1 MQPCK
6 QQTKMQP
13 FIDVILPLPLPDCF
27 TYRVSEALLPAV
39 AVGKRVLVPF
49 GRNKFYSALVLRQH
63 NRQPQGYET
72 KEIISILDDYP
83 LVTEPQLHFWQ
94 WISDY
99 YLCTLGEVMSA
110 GLPAAFKL
118 ASETKIC
125 IHPEF
130 SGEIS
135 ALSEKELQVINA
147 LADTDSLTLSQIEK
161 ILNRTYIVSQIK
173 NLLDKEIIM
182 AFEEVEERYFPKTET
197 FLSLSKEYAQNET
210 AFSQLLNKL
219 EKSKTTQMQADV
231 LLLFWSVLQ
240 KNKTVHLAKSNFLK
254 YGQVTSARLNT
265 LIKKGFLIENTLEI
279 SRLNQFHSKSSPDEI
294 QLSMHQQEAL
304 SSIEQE
310 FEKRDKVLLH
320 GVTGS
325 GKTEIYIK
333 LMQKAVESGKQVLY
347 LLPEIALTTQIINR
361 LRNYFGDDVGVY
373 HSRFSDL
380 ERVEIWNS
388 VLGKSQHNYK
398 IILGARSAVFL
409 PFSNLGLII
418 VDEEHDYS
426 YKQFDPTPR
435 YNARDAAVVLAGLHQ
450 GKVLLGTATPS
461 LETYFNA
468 QQGKYGLVSLL
479 QRYGGMQLPRLQ
491 LVDMKRERKANR
503 VHSHYSQE
511 LISAIEKAL
520 ERGEQVILFQ
530 NRRGFSLQMECGL
543 CGFVPSCKNCD
554 VSLTYHK
561 QRNELRCHYCGYTEK
576 VPVKC
581 PQCAAPTLNMQGFGT
596 EKVEEEMQFFFP
608 DASIARLDY
617 DSTRAKNSFQRI
629 LSDFETRKINIL
641 IGTQMITKGL
651 DFENV
656 GLVGILNADNTLNY
670 PDFRSIE
677 RGFQLMMQVSG
688 RAGRKNNEGKVLIQ
702 THNVDNEVFTYL
714 KTNDFHTLF
723 ERLIGERRV
732 FSYPPVMR
740 LVRISLKHKE
750 LDKVNQSS
758 AVLGNALKNYF
769 GKQVLGPEFPLII
782 RIKNLYQKDILIKL
796 PNNRE
801 LTKNKQL
808 ILSEIRRLQANSSY
822 RSVRV
827 SVDVDP
833 Y

>member
-1 MQPCK
+1 M
-6 QQTKMQP
+6 

-27 TYRVSEALLPAV
+27 TYSASAEFLPEV

-49 GRNKFYSALVLRQH
+49 GKNKFYSALVLRTH
-63 NRQPQGYET
+63 NRQPQGYEV
-72 KEIISILDDYP
+72 KEIISVLDDYP
-83 LVTEPQLHFWQ
+83 IVTEQQLAFWQ

-99 YLCTLGEVMSA
+99 YLCTLGEVMAA
-110 GLPAAFKL
+110 GLPTAFKL

-125 IHPEF
+125 IHPDF

-135 ALSEKELQVINA
+135 SLSEKELQIVNA
-147 LADTDSLTLSQIEK
+147 LVDKELTLAEIEK
-161 ILNRTYIVSQIK
+161 MLNRTYVVSQIK
-173 NLLDKEIIM
+173 NLLDKEVVM
-182 AFEEVEERYFPKTET
+182 AFEEVEERYFPKMET
-197 FLSLSKEYAQNET
+197 FLSLSEEYTQNEE
-210 AFSQLLNKL
+210 AFSNLLNQL
-219 EKSKTTQMQADV
+219 EKSKKTQTQADI

-240 KNKTVHLAKSNFLK
+240 KHKTAHLAKSHFLK
-254 YGQVTSARLNT
+254 YEQVSSARLST
-265 LIKKGFLIENTLEI
+265 LIKKGILTENNLEI
-279 SRLNQFHSKSSPDEI
+279 SRLNRFYSTSSPHEI
-294 QLSMHQQEAL
+294 TLSSYQQQAL
-304 SSIEQE
+304 SSVKQE
-310 FEKRDKVLLH
+310 FEAKDKVLLH

-333 LMQKAVESGKQVLY
+333 LMQEMIDSGKQVLY

-388 VLGKSQHNYK
+388 VLGKTQHKYK
-398 IILGARSAVFL
+398 IILGARSAIFL

-435 YNARDAAVVLAGLHQ
+435 YNARDAATVLAEKHQ
-450 GKVLLGTATPS
+450 GKVLFGTATPS

-468 QQGKYGLVSLL
+468 KQGKYGLVTLL
-479 QRYGGMQLPRLQ
+479 QRYGGMQLPKLQ
-491 LVDMKRERKANR
+491 LVDMKKERKASR

-511 LISAIEKAL
+511 LISAIETSLNK
-520 ERGEQVILFQ
+520 GEQVILFQ

-561 QRNELRCHYCGYTEK
+561 HRNELRCHYCGYAEK
-576 VPVKC
+576 MLLQC
-581 PQCAAPTLNMQGFGT
+581 PQCKAATLNMHGFGT

-608 DASIARLDY
+608 KAQIARLDY
-617 DSTRAKNSFQRI
+617 DSTRSKNAFQRI
-629 LSDFETRKINIL
+629 LSDFETRKIDIL
-641 IGTQMITKGL
+641 IGTQMVTKGL

-656 GLVGILNADNTLNY
+656 GLVGILNADNMLNY

-688 RAGRKNNEGKVLIQ
+688 RAGRKNNEGIVLIQ
-702 THNVDNEVFTYL
+702 TYKVDNEIFTYL
-714 KTNDFHTLF
+714 KDNDFPTLF

-732 FSYPPVMR
+732 FSYPPIMR
-740 LVRISLKHKE
+740 LIRISLKHKE
-750 LDKVNQSS
+750 LEKVNQS
-758 AVLGNALKNYF
+758 ATFLGNILKNHF
-769 GKQVLGPEFPLII
+769 GKRVLGPEFPLII

-796 PNNRE
+796 PHKD

-808 ILSEIRRLQANSSY
+808 ILSEIQRLQSNPLY
-822 RSVRV
+822 RSAKI